1 MTTTQSVTNV
11 MTKRAVKLPAALTGK
26 MRVCAPFEAPDLD
39 SLFLVIQGRPGCG
52 KSSLVASNPR
62 CLFFD
67 LEKNTGTVIDP
78 AAERVQVRPTST
90 TAAKDIR
97 AGVDGFL
104 SAYRTDTALRGAIS
118 TIAFDSYDRLVEI
131 FLRDLCREHNLEDAG
146 EYKTGHGKGYFKVR
160 DELFDMFE
168 RILQAGL
175 GVVLTAH
182 LGPVDIR
189 IPGKNEPETHIA
201 LSVSKTF
208 RNTLVRTRHMMF
220 RIECQPVMVTKT
232 TAAGVKIKLPSNDPS
247 ACEYVLITNTS
258 IHANDFDS
266 PKSSVPLGSKLVI
279 PAAGGWQALRDAYA
293 GAVETRRNQSRTLD
307 TAAPKDNNQT
317 GGQ

>member
-11 MTKRAVKLPAALTGK
+11 MTKRPVKLPAALTGK
-26 MRVCAPFEAPDLD
+26 MRVCEPFEAPDLD

-67 LEKNTGTVIDP
+67 LEKNAGTVIDP

-104 SAYRTDTALRGAIS
+104 SAYRTDTALREAIS

-175 GVVLTAH
+175 GVILTAH
-182 LGPVDIR
+182 LGPQDIR
-189 IPGKNEPETHIA
+189 IPGKKEPETHIT

-220 RIECQPVMVTKT
+220 RIECRPLMVP
-232 TAAGVKIKLPSNDPS
+232 TAGGKLMLPSKDPS
-247 ACEYVLITNTS
+247 EREYVLITDTATN
-258 IHANDFDS
+258 ANDFDS
-266 PKSSVPLGSKLVI
+266 PKSSVPIGSKLII

-307 TAAPKDNNQT
+307 TAASKGNT
-317 GGQ
+317 